1 MKTASMDLDH
11 HHPQLLLPSSLV
23 EICLKLV
30 SRQLISILN
39 EIRDSHEPES
49 YVGREKQLIRLID
62 FFRKPR
68 SGSSSAPLI
77 PSIAPHLVQKLVR
90 LYVHYS
96 ALDPLDYGPNDLPLL
111 LLVAICAVYSD
122 LDTCGFR
129 TRDPSPDRLY
139 CYHQL
144 RLGRPIELQLVQKYL
159 QPSHCITILNLT
171 GDTKFTDAGLVNLHH
186 VMGNSLR
193 SIILDHTSVTNLGIA
208 HLSRPLSMA
217 PDSSEQP
224 NNFGDPQEAFRELMS
239 ISLRGLHRVTDA
251 SAKKLARFPNLLAI
265 DLTGT
270 SCTDA
275 TRLILNRSQ
284 DVDQKQSHFRPA
296 RSEEELEFFS
306 ARTAEPSERLDKL
319 MKRKQQNTPPANQTT
334 PTGPLFFQVNRSD
347 RACSK
352 TRVPNLEC
360 PRFSKSFQPFLLLRT
375 SPSSSSATTARKS
388 LVPSASLSTCN
399 SLPSSSLPSIKRKR
413 LDPSI
418 LQDLLPVRK
427 SLKKY

>member
-1 MKTASMDLDH
+1 MDLDH
-11 HHPQLLLPSSLV
+11 HQPQLLLPSSLV

-39 EIRDSHEPES
+39 KIQDSPEPQS

-62 FFRKPR
+62 FFRKPA
-68 SGSSSAPLI
+68 SGSPSAPVI
-77 PSIAPHLVQKLVR
+77 PSVAPHLVQNLVR
-90 LYVHYS
+90 LYVHHF

-129 TRDPSPDRLY
+129 TRDPSPDRRY

-144 RLGRPIELQLVQKYL
+144 RLDRPIELELVQKYL
-159 QPSHCITILNLT
+159 QPSQCITILNLT

-193 SIILDHTSVTNLGIA
+193 SLILDHTSVTNLGIA

-224 NNFGDPQEAFRELMS
+224 NKLGEPQEAFRELMS
-239 ISLRGLHRVTDA
+239 ISLRGLHRMTDA
-251 SAKKLARFPNLLAI
+251 SAKNLARFPNLLAI

-284 DVDQKQSHFRPA
+284 NVDHKQSHFRPA

-306 ARTAEPSERLDKL
+306 AHTAEPSERLDKL
-319 MKRKQQNTPPANQTT
+319 MKRKQQSTSPANK
-334 PTGPLFFQVNRSD
+334 PP
-347 RACSK
+347 
-352 TRVPNLEC
+352 P
-360 PRFSKSFQPFLLLRT
+360 
-375 SPSSSSATTARKS
+375 TARKS
-388 LVPSASLSTCN
+388 LMPSASLSTCN
-399 SLPSSSLPSIKRKR
+399 SLLSSSLPSIKRTR